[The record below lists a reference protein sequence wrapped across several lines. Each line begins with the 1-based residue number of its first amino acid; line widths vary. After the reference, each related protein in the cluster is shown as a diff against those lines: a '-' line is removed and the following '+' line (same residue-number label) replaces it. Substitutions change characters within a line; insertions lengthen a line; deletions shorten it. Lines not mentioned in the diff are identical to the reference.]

1 MDQGAQKDQSNKNI
15 IDFEMLDHVITN
27 ILSDLGV
34 EIQSKSNNL
43 NDSLISVLKTDHT
56 AHDFEERIFR
66 LTSLLE
72 VLTDLFSL

>member
-43 NDSLISVLKTDHT
+43 NDSLISVLKTDHN